1 MASYPGFPVILP
13 AFRASLSFLV
23 ALSIAND
30 FVRKIR
36 NFAYTFLGEKA
47 SELRL
52 LYTQKRNELHGKITS
67 IFLPN

>member
-1 MASYPGFPVILP
+1 MS
-13 AFRASLSFLV
+13 S
-23 ALSIAND
+23 AND

-47 SELRL
+47 SALRL
-52 LYTQKRNELHGKITS
+52 LYTQKRNELHEKINS